1 MRTVALIIALSSSL
15 AQADDNADNH
25 VANLLEVADGDN
37 LDHHVDA
44 PTQGI
49 EIGVATGYTRGVG
62 SIGDGMQRIED
73 ISRSGASVELD
84 AMYRINARFAVGV
97 YFSLARYAT
106 VEQIGVLGAGAGF
119 QAVAHLRPDRSADP
133 WVSLATGWRSLAVSA
148 EGTPNGSLQGFDL
161 ARVQLGLDYRVNEN
175 VAIAPV
181 VGASLSAFVVEESP
195 DRFTEISDKTLSV
208 VGFAGLAGR
217 FDLR

>member
-1 MRTVALIIALSSSL
+1 MKITTLVGRILYSLLFLSAAPGHFSAATIGYAAAQGVPLANLAVPASGILALLGGLSVALGYKTKLGALALIAFLVPVTVMMHNFWAVSDPMMHQL
-15 AQADDNADNH
+15 PMVMFMKNIAHADDNADNH

-119 QAVAHLRPDRSADP
+119 
-133 WVSLATGWRSLAVSA
+133 
-148 EGTPNGSLQGFDL
+148 
-161 ARVQLGLDYRVNEN
+161 
-175 VAIAPV
+175 
-181 VGASLSAFVVEESP
+181 
-195 DRFTEISDKTLSV
+195 
-208 VGFAGLAGR
+208 
-217 FDLR
+217 